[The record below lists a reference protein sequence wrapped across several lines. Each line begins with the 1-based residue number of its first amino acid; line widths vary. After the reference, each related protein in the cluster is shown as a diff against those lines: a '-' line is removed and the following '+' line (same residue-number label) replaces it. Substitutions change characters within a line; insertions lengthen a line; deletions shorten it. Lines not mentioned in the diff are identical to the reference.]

1 MAEEKKHPGGG
12 PGGTKGG
19 GHPGGHP
26 GGKPAGAGGGGH
38 PGGRPGGPPAMD
50 IDIEALVDITEKGA
64 VVDGKKQ
71 EIDDRLYVQL
81 LAYTGCNDSKVAV
94 EALKKSGLEHIVLYD
109 NINDPNGIAVVS
121 MSNDPDF
128 FVTDLREVL
137 NKEPFKSLTPQP
149 EYTMLGRTY
158 SIGHEQDL
166 EDWLITRVP
175 RITANP
181 EEPWA
186 VWYPLRRKGEFA
198 LLDKKEQGKIM
209 MEHGTIGRA
218 FGMEGFAK
226 DVRLAC
232 AGLDINDN
240 DFVIGL
246 IGDKLYP
253 MSKLVET
260 MRITKQTSTHM
271 QSIGPFWIGRAVY
284 QSDAK

>member
-1 MAEEKKHPGGG
+1 MSEKPKHQGGG
-12 PGGTKGG
+12 PDGSKG
-19 GHPGGHP
+19 GGHP
-26 GGKPAGAGGGGH
+26 GGKPAGAGGG
-38 PGGRPGGPPAMD
+38 RPGGSPGGGPPTMD

-64 VVDGKKQ
+64 TVDGKRQ
-71 EIDDRLYVQL
+71 EIDNRLYVQL
-81 LAYTGCNDSKVAV
+81 LAYTGCKDSKVLA

-109 NINDPNGIAVVS
+109 NINDPLGVAVVS
-121 MSNDPDF
+121 MSDDPEF
-128 FVTDLREVL
+128 FVTKLREVL
-137 NKEPFKSLTPQP
+137 RQEPFSTLTPQP
-149 EYTMLGRTY
+149 EYTMIGRTY

-198 LLDKKEQGKIM
+198 LLDKREQGKIM

-260 MRITKQTSTHM
+260 MRITKQTSTYM
-271 QSIGPFWIGRAVY
+271 ESIGPFWIGKAVY

>member
-1 MAEEKKHPGGG
+1 MAEEKKHQGGG
-12 PGGTKGG
+12 PGGTKG

-26 GGKPAGAGGGGH
+26 GGKPG
-38 PGGRPGGPPAMD
+38 GGRPAGWPPAMD

-64 VVDGKKQ
+64 TVDGKRQ
-71 EIDDRLYVQL
+71 EIDNRLYVQL
-81 LAYTGCNDSKVAV
+81 LAYTGCADSKVLID
-94 EALKKSGLEHIVLYD
+94 ALKKSGLEHVVLYD
-109 NINDPNGIAVVS
+109 NINDPLGVAIVS
-121 MSNDPDF
+121 MSDNQDF
-128 FVTDLREVL
+128 FVTALRDVL
-137 NKEPFKSLTPQP
+137 KKEPFKSLTPQP
-149 EYTMLGRTY
+149 EYTMMGRTY

-232 AGLDINDN
+232 TGLDINDN

-260 MRITKQTSTHM
+260 MRITKQTSTYM
-271 QSIGPFWIGRAVY
+271 ESIGPFWIGKAVY